1 MNIDREFLC
10 SNGDLNPN
18 QFSVKLGQD
27 VVIHPNSEIGISKLK
42 FNNDSS
48 RVIDSSNDTFV
59 VLWGQAGMTSD
70 AQVATSSFDFL
81 PPQKYHLK
89 HGRWRMTIPPV
100 AGGFEA
106 GGPLNGAVPRE
117 GYGDPNIM
125 TNLIDTLNENNLYDW
140 WGFAGE
146 YTTNNDFSIWAYL
159 RGHTR
164 GALGL
169 TNAMLSGPSIVTD
182 VAPGPGS
189 VGHND
194 VTNTATG
201 WAVVGTN
208 NMAMPYSTSVI
219 ADDGAG
225 NQPPALIHINFDPI
239 PANTVVLRAFGGLIL
254 DKQEF
259 YKSSQ
264 GYNQDIDWCG
274 GLGDNGEILNY
285 EDIVNQ
291 IPISWEVE
299 VGTGRILFKRRE
311 ILNNGLVGEVVE
323 VIDSG
328 IIYDATIPGN
338 TVIRFDSII
347 ENKATLGGAADN
359 ITRMRIDLRVNPAFP
374 APSPNPPVG
383 TFIID
388 SSYFFGEK
396 YRIATVW
403 QTENRTNPALPV
415 IGGNGYLVVGVDSA
429 RFSDDQ
435 GLTLGPI
442 SKRDATAGPPIVP
455 ALTMGNMNLT
465 LVTSPIDSGS
475 YLPIVPNTTTNYEF
489 QRLTGDCNMTFLE
502 NLHSHFYFMNGDVV
516 EAANPMVIN
525 SYIYNGSMGLAL
537 NVDNLPISTDLCKP
551 GRGISQKR
559 IYTLMAYSTADVAGE
574 RERIAEPYN
583 INWKMLHNKSPI
595 VINHLDF
602 RWTDLDGRN
611 VNALEGRCDIILKIR
626 TNPHRMFQQI
636 YLGAVRNKRQ
646 VLETYDTT
654 EQNFKL
660 SQSVL

>member
-59 VLWGQAGMTSD
+59 ILWGQAGMTSD

-89 HGRWRMTIPPV
+89 HGRWRMTVPPV

-106 GGPLNGAVPRE
+106 GGPNSE

-140 WGFAGE
+140 WGFAGD
-146 YTTNNDFSIWAYL
+146 YNSNNVFRIWAYL

-169 TNAMLSGPSIVTD
+169 TNAMLSGPCVHNE
-182 VAPGPGS
+182 VAPGPG
-189 VGHND
+189 VGHTD
-194 VTNTATG
+194 VADTETG

-208 NMAMPYSTSVI
+208 NMPMPYSTSVI
-219 ADDGAG
+219 AATAT
-225 NQPPALIHINFDPI
+225 NPTALMNINLRAI
-239 PANTVVLRAFGGLIL
+239 AANTVVLRAFGGLIL

-323 VIDSG
+323 IIDSG
-328 IIYDATIPGN
+328 SIFDATVVAGIG
-338 TVIRFDSII
+338 IRFDSII
-347 ENKATLGGAADN
+347 ENKPSLGGAADN
-359 ITRMRIDLRVNPAFP
+359 ITRFRIDLRIDAG
-374 APSPNPPVG
+374 APVG

-396 YRIATVW
+396 YRVATVW
-403 QTENRTNPALPV
+403 QTEDRTNPALPV
-415 IGGNGYLVVGVDSA
+415 IGGNSYLIYGVDED

-435 GLTLGPI
+435 GESLGPI
-442 SKRDATAGPPIVP
+442 SKRDIVAPAPPPP
-455 ALTMGNMNLT
+455 AIGQTMGNMNLT

-489 QRLTGDCNMTFLE
+489 QRLTADCNMTFLQ
-502 NLHSHFYFMNGDVV
+502 NLHSPFYFMNGDVV
-516 EAANPMVIN
+516 EAANPLVIN
-525 SYIYNGSMGLAL
+525 SFIYNGSMGLAL
-537 NVDNLPISTDLCKP
+537 NVDNLPISTDLCIP

-559 IYTLMAYSTADVAGE
+559 IYTLMALPTADVAGG

-595 VINHLDF
+595 IINHLDF

-636 YLGAVRNKRQ
+636 YLGAVKNKQQ
-646 VLETYDTT
+646 VLETYNTT